1 MLAELV
7 RDFYF
12 MIIENLNELETL
24 ALLQRIGEHLRKNN
38 TEHLIDQVFDR
49 DDLAGEID
57 GLKEEIE
64 SLKLKMSQASDKA
77 NQIIHILD

>member
-1 MLAELV
+1 
-7 RDFYF
+7 

-24 ALLQRIGEHLRKNN
+24 ALLQRIGEHLRKNKM
-38 TEHLIDQVFDR
+38 EHLIDQVFDL

-57 GLKEEIE
+57 ELKEEIE
-64 SLKLKMSQASDKA
+64 SLKLKMSDASDKA